1 MIIMKLTNGVKV
13 IIEEPKR
20 DSFLFRKVATI
31 EHGNKRW
38 RVSTAGKYLDIFSG
52 EIKEMSE
59 GFYYE
64 TLAFDEEGEEISLGN
79 NTINFFDEETS
90 DQQAEEMHWRIINQ
104 LSKEI
109 KEN

>member
-1 MIIMKLTNGVKV
+1 MKLANGVKV
-13 IIEEPKR
+13 TIEEPKR
-20 DSFLFRKVATI
+20 DSFLFRKVATL
-31 EHGNKRW
+31 EFGEKRW
-38 RVSTAGKYLDIFSG
+38 RVSTAGKYLDILSG
-52 EIKEMSE
+52 EIKEMGE

-64 TLAFDEEGEEISLGN
+64 ALAFDEEGEEISLGD
-79 NTINFFDEETS
+79 NTINFFDEDSS